1 MRPITRYA
9 IAILIGAI
17 IPVVALIHVAKTAN
31 AAAQTEPDYRSRTI
45 YFLLADRFNPHHP
58 YDPYVDPTYP
68 DATNSVDCFT
78 QSCTEE
84 EEFRKYWGGDIP
96 GIEEKLD
103 YLQHLGASA
112 IWVTPLAE
120 NVRMYKGGTG
130 YGTGYHG
137 YWVQNYYQV
146 NAHFGGWSNVEQFS
160 DGVAQ
165 SWDALH
171 PGHHPERLEPA

>member
-58 YDPYVDPTYP
+58 YDPYVDPIYP

-84 EEFRKYWGGDIP
+84 EEFRKYWGGDIQD
-96 GIEEKLD
+96 I
-103 YLQHLGASA
+103 
-112 IWVTPLAE
+112 
-120 NVRMYKGGTG
+120 TG
-130 YGTGYHG
+130 S
-137 YWVQNYYQV
+137 
-146 NAHFGGWSNVEQFS
+146 FGE
-160 DGVAQ
+160 
-165 SWDALH
+165 
-171 PGHHPERLEPA
+171 